1 MSDVVIYPSTWYYNA
16 CVQGFLETLAW
27 GLGEDGQQQVE
38 EMLKDDGRVVIQHKL
53 MEAVFSTNDRP
64 SPIGYTLKDSKI
76 PDLKRIGWWWGQYS
90 YESGFIR
97 KDDQG
102 KSLNLLEVIETVCR
116 TLCHKSAL
124 YPNLLQFFWNKVNF
138 LNSWFS
144 LENNCGKEIKCSF
157 CGRDFYLDESSRIY
171 DVFFTRSLS
180 GLIGDGPGVFPNL
193 FWDGNPY
200 LSICKHCRSYFLF
213 FHIVHKNRFFINS
226 DSLKVNWHLNHLL
239 SVQINKQRDWQQ
251 QTLMNAVHYDPQLR
265 RTLGSWGLQNLEVVI
280 FNRGEVYCYPISAN
294 LAKLL
299 LIPSISSLISKISN
313 RTVWDIVLKERFD
326 YLLTIIYK
334 SLRVF
339 LADKDKDTDKD
350 PEIIKIWGSGSNRNI
365 TPITNIIEL
374 YQEIRKNQEGGKKV
388 SDINFYALRKEA
400 SQAPIDLGDNR
411 GKNLVFRLLELT
423 RMNKKS
429 SVYHLLLRV
438 YIARGIEFPD
448 QLSRLFQIEDSELFK
463 NGIYAFISDLK
474 NSKENDIEK
483 SS

>member
-38 EMLKDDGRVVIQHKL
+38 EMLKDDGRVVIQYKL

-76 PDLKRIGWWWGQYS
+76 PDLKRIGWWWVEKS
-90 YESGFIR
+90 KKSSGNNPE
-97 KDDQG
+97 DDMNSTCL
-102 KSLNLLEVIETVCR
+102 SLFGTNKTFYPCLLTHNDKMNR
-116 TLCHKSAL
+116 AD
-124 YPNLLQFFWNKVNF
+124 F
-138 LNSWFS
+138 LNSWFVWES
-144 LENNCGKEIKCSF
+144 SGKFHCSF
-157 CGRDFYLDESSRIY
+157 CNSLCQLDETMKDKYNYFSRE
-171 DVFFTRSLS
+171 LS
-180 GLIGDGPGVFPNL
+180 KLLGSTKDGFPNS
-193 FWDGNPY
+193 FWNITPD
-200 LSICKHCRSYFLF
+200 LLICKHCRSYFLF
-213 FHIVHKNRFFINS
+213 FHIAHQNRFFINS

-265 RTLGSWGLQNLEVVI
+265 RTLGNWGLQNLEVVI
-280 FNRGEVYCYPISAN
+280 FNRGEVNCYPISAN

-334 SLRVF
+334 SLHVF
-339 LADKDKDTDKD
+339 LADKDKDTEKD

-374 YQEIRKNQEGGKKV
+374 YQEIRKNQEGGNKV

-438 YIARGIEFPD
+438 YIARGIEFPN

-463 NGIYAFISDLK
+463 NGIYAFISNLK
-474 NSKENDIEK
+474 NSKKNNIEK

>member
-16 CVQGFLETLAW
+16 CVQGFLEILAW
-27 GLGEDGQQQVE
+27 GLGKDGQRQVE
-38 EMLKDDGRVVIQHKL
+38 EMLQDDGRVVIQHEL

-76 PDLKRIGWWWGQYS
+76 PDLKRIGWWWVEKS
-90 YESGFIR
+90 KKSSGNNPE
-97 KDDQG
+97 DDMNSTCL
-102 KSLNLLEVIETVCR
+102 SLFGTNKTFYPCLLTHNDKMNR
-116 TLCHKSAL
+116 AD
-124 YPNLLQFFWNKVNF
+124 F
-138 LNSWFS
+138 LNSWFVCES
-144 LENNCGKEIKCSF
+144 SGKFHCSF
-157 CGRDFYLDESSRIY
+157 CNSLCQLDETMKDKYNYFSRE
-171 DVFFTRSLS
+171 LS
-180 GLIGDGPGVFPNL
+180 KLLGSTKDRFPNS
-193 FWDGNPY
+193 FWNITPD
-200 LSICKHCRSYFLF
+200 LLICKHCRSYFLF
-213 FHIVHKNRFFINS
+213 FHIAHQNRFFINS

-265 RTLGSWGLQNLEVVI
+265 RTLGSWGLQNLEIVI
-280 FNRGEVYCYPISAN
+280 FNRGEVNCYPISAD

-339 LADKDKDTDKD
+339 LADKDKDTEKD
-350 PEIIKIWGSGSNRNI
+350 PDLIKIWGSGSTRNI

-374 YQEIRKNQEGGKKV
+374 YQEIRKYQEGGEKV
-388 SDINFYALRKEA
+388 GYINYSVLRKEA
-400 SQAPIDLGDNR
+400 RQALIDLGNNR

-438 YIARGIEFPD
+438 YITSGTEFPE
-448 QLSRLFQIEDSELFK
+448 QLSRLFQVKDSELFK
-463 NGIYAFISDLK
+463 NGIYAFVSALK
-474 NSKENDIEK
+474 SSEENNIEK

>member
-16 CVQGFLETLAW
+16 CVQGFLETVAW
-27 GLGEDGQQQVE
+27 GLGDDGPQQVE
-38 EMLKDDGRVVIQHKL
+38 EMLQNDGSVVIQHKL
-53 MEAVFSTNDRP
+53 MEVVFSTNNTP
-64 SPIGYTLKDSKI
+64 SPSGYKLKDSMI
-76 PDLKRIGWWWGQYS
+76 PELKRIGWWWGQYS

-97 KDDQG
+97 KDDRG
-102 KSLNLLEVIETVCR
+102 KNLSLLEVIETVCR

-124 YPNLLQFFWNKVNF
+124 YPNLLQFTWNKVDF

-144 LENNCGKEIKCSF
+144 LESNNGKEIKCSF

-171 DVFFTRSLS
+171 DVFFAGPLS
-180 GLIGDGPGVFPNL
+180 GLIGDSPGVFPNL

-200 LSICKHCRSYFLF
+200 LSICKHCRSYFVF
-213 FHIVHKNRFFINS
+213 FHIAHQNRFFINS

-239 SVQINKQRDWQQ
+239 SLQINKQRDWQQ

-265 RTLGSWGLQNLEVVI
+265 KTLGSWGLQNLEVII
-280 FNRGEVYCYPISAN
+280 FNRGEVDCYPISAN

-339 LADKDKDTDKD
+339 LADKDKDTEKD
-350 PEIIKIWGSGSNRNI
+350 PEIIKIWGSGSARKI
-365 TPITNIIEL
+365 TPIVDIIDL
-374 YQEIRKNQEGGKKV
+374 YQEIRKYKEGGGKV
-388 SDINFYALRKEA
+388 EHINYSVLRMEA
-400 SQAPIDLGDNR
+400 RQAPIDLGDNR

-438 YIARGIEFPD
+438 YIARGIEFPY
-448 QLSRLFQIEDSELFK
+448 QLFCLFQIEDSELFK
-463 NGIYAFISDLK
+463 NGIYAFVAALK
-474 NSKENDIEK
+474 NSQEDDIEK
-483 SS
+483 LS